1 MSFGVVSVPSA
12 RSTLFS
18 PMVYNFT
25 VSGNTIFDDTYGMWF
40 TPSTVGITGINT
52 NHFSVTERVHRA
64 K

>member
-1 MSFGVVSVPSA
+1 
-12 RSTLFS
+12 
-18 PMVYNFT
+18 MVYNFT